1 MSYAIWRNDMSLQ
14 AAELM
19 EELLAETRRV
29 LSSGK
34 YVLGG
39 QLAEFES
46 AFSKYHDIPF
56 TVGVASG
63 TEALYLALKAVGVG
77 EGAEVIT
84 TPFTFI
90 GTVTAIR
97 MCNAKPVFVDI
108 DPSTYNI
115 KVSAIEPLI
124 SKRTKAIMPVHL
136 YGRIAAMNEIGE
148 LAKKYS
154 IPIVEDAAQAHG
166 SLYHGKK
173 AGTFG
178 HLAAF
183 SFYPSKNLGA
193 YGDAGAITTDNEEM
207 HRRLKLMRN
216 YGQETVYEQV
226 MDGVNSRLDE
236 LQAAFLTV
244 KLKHLDK
251 WNLQR
256 RKIADLYRNELPS
269 EYCVLPEESPFEV
282 NNYHVYVIR
291 VQKRERLVQ
300 FLESRGI
307 QTNIYYPKPLHLQI
321 PNQDLGYKLG
331 DFPESERASKEVL
344 ALPMY
349 AEMPE
354 TVVHDVAGAIRDFY
368 LG

>member
-1 MSYAIWRNDMSLQ
+1 MRIWRNDMSLQ

-97 MCNAKPVFVDI
+97 MCNAKPVFADI

-124 SKRTKAIMPVHL
+124 SKKTKAIMPVHL

-291 VQKRERLVQ
+291 VQKRERLVE